1 MCFIGILKSILKNLK
16 DIKICVLYKK
26 ESLECDFYI
35 EKENCVIFFH
45 LFVVNTLINLYHR
58 WS

>member
-26 ESLECDFYI
+26 ESLKCDFSFEKRELCYI
-35 EKENCVIFFH
+35 FLSFCSKH
-45 LFVVNTLINLYHR
+45 IN
-58 WS
+58 